1 LLSNRPKIDNDN
13 ESTNNWAE
21 NYFLF
26 VSSKMGSGG
35 MSVALTKLRSQQK
48 NNKETNMIVL
58 FYFAVNP
65 P

>member
-1 LLSNRPKIDNDN
+1 
-13 ESTNNWAE
+13 
-21 NYFLF
+21 
-26 VSSKMGSGG
+26 MGSGG